1 MTNKLLKPV
10 TYVATGILTLI
21 FMALDYFQ
29 AIVTFGK
36 EKQSEGQDAFEFIKL
51 DVEGADSEVLKTIAS
66 VALVGIII
74 AAVIVL
80 LAGIVKLLPVFGVK
94 VDALDSRA
102 ALIDKVASI
111 ILKAMVALNVV
122 ALVCT
127 LLFGLGNTEEVWGA
141 KIIMTTDIGAYFLLV
156 LAIVAVIVEKIAN
169 KKAAAEVV
177 AEEAPV
183 QEETTTEEN

>member
-1 MTNKLLKPV
+1 
-10 TYVATGILTLI
+10 
-21 FMALDYFQ
+21 MALDYFQ